1 MISESRKNSLQYVKD
16 NVKSTDPIFKFITSV
31 SFFTL
36 ISRLLG
42 LLREV
47 LMSHYLGATLVSD
60 AFLIAFKFPNFFRRF
75 FAEGAFHAAF
85 VPEFTSL
92 LKDPSQA
99 KKLFC
104 DVKIMMG
111 VVLCIL
117 VMLVE
122 LLTPFFMSII
132 APGASDELKKLASSL
147 TKITFPYILLISLS
161 AILSGVLNSLNRFA
175 AAAAAPIILNIFMI
189 GALLISPD
197 PYTLSV
203 SVILAGIGQWA
214 FLMVLS
220 NRQGYALKWQK
231 LSITPPL
238 KNILKRMG
246 PGMISA
252 GISQINM
259 LIDLT
264 FASFLSVGSLSY
276 IYYADRL
283 NQLPLS
289 IFGIAIA
296 TVILPFLSKAVSSSD
311 RRSIERIQTNSLCFT
326 LRLSLPSA
334 IGLVLLSHDIIELV
348 YGHGRFTNDAVT
360 HTANALAVLGV
371 GLPAYIILK
380 VFNNCFFSRKDTKTP
395 MGLSVIC
402 IGIHIMCNFLFIE
415 KFGHV
420 ALCAATTLAAWCQVI
435 FTFIILK
442 KRQWFMFT
450 SYVLWDILWTLL
462 ACVCMCWVIIYLSD
476 SHIMIKIPIS
486 ILVYFLTHIN
496 IIKKI
501 IPR

>member
-1 MISESRKNSLQYVKD
+1 
-16 NVKSTDPIFKFITSV
+16 
-31 SFFTL
+31 
-36 ISRLLG
+36 
-42 LLREV
+42 
-47 LMSHYLGATLVSD
+47 MSHYLGATLVSD

-85 VPEFTSL
+85 VPEFTGL
-92 LKDPSQA
+92 LKDQSQA

-104 DVKIMMG
+104 DIKIMMG
-111 VVLCIL
+111 MVLCLL
-117 VMLVE
+117 VILVE
-122 LLTPFFMSII
+122 LFTPFFMHII
-132 APGASDELKKLASSL
+132 APGASDELRTLAASL

-197 PYTLSV
+197 PYTLSMSIIV
-203 SVILAGIGQWA
+203 AGICQWA
-214 FLMVLS
+214 FLTVLS
-220 NRQGYALKWQK
+220 YRQGYVFQWQK
-231 LSITPPL
+231 LSMTPPL

-252 GISQINM
+252 GVSQINM

-296 TVILPFLSKAVSSSD
+296 TVILPFLSKAVNSSD
-311 RRSIERIQTNSLCFT
+311 QRAIERIQTNSLCFT
-326 LRLSLPSA
+326 LRLSIPSA
-334 IGLVLLSHDIIELV
+334 VGLVLLSHDIIHLV
-348 YGHGRFTNDAVT
+348 YGHGRFTSDAVI
-360 HTANALAVLGV
+360 HTANALAVLDM

-395 MGLSVIC
+395 MILSIIC
-402 IGIHIMCNFLFIE
+402 IGIHIMCNVLFIE
-415 KFGHV
+415 KFGHLT
-420 ALCAATTLAAWCQVI
+420 LCGATTLAAWSQVI
-435 FTFIILK
+435 LTFIILK
-442 KRQWFMFT
+442 KRGWFVFT
-450 SYVLWDILWTLL
+450 SFVLWDAVWTLM
-462 ACVCMCWVIIYLSD
+462 ACACMGFVIMYTS
-476 SHIMIKIPIS
+476 SRHVMIKIPMAG
-486 ILVYFLTHIN
+486 LVYFLTHVGL
-496 IIKKI
+496 IKKFFK
-501 IPR
+501 R